1 MNPTEAREALSELDD
16 RQRRLRTAYVAARY
30 GWPETLAAEWG
41 RHPHRF
47 EPAEPSCRVTAILEA
62 LAVTPLPRSPRR

>member
-1 MNPTEAREALSELDD
+1 MNRTEAQDALSQLDD

-30 GWPETLAAEWG
+30 GWPETVAAEWG

-47 EPAEPSCRVTAILEA
+47 ETAEPPCRVTAILEA
-62 LAVTPLPRSPRR
+62 LTPHPRSRRR